1 MPAVPSKSIQ
11 PYLKTGKNE
20 VENKYF
26 SNGFDNG
33 QQAMVKARLNVPG
46 LIIFFAKDIC
56 HICLNINMLIIS
68 RTGYW
73 VQCV

>member
-1 MPAVPSKSIQ
+1 
-11 PYLKTGKNE
+11 
-20 VENKYF
+20 
-26 SNGFDNG
+26 
-33 QQAMVKARLNVPG
+33 MVKARLNVPG

-73 VQCV
+73 VQRVALKFAFVGKKCTDSVRV